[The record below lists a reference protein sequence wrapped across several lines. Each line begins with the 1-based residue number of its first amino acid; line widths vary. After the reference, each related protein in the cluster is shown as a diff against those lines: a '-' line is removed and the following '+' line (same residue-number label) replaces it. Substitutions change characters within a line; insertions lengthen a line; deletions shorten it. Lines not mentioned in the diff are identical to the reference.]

1 MQDPPTIKMRCVQP
15 AHGGDYSMGTPTS
28 SIIVNNIRNII
39 RMIAPYTGINMIKIR
54 NIDDPPSECYTACC
68 MASETRATILRTMRT
83 RGHCTV
89 KDLADAAGISPV
101 SVRHHLSSLQAE
113 SLIELEEVRHGVG
126 RPHHVFSLTEEAHE
140 LFPTRYFR
148 LTNRLLGE
156 IKDLMPV
163 GSVEGLLTGIAD
175 SMASDYAGQLK
186 DLPIEKRLNRL
197 VELLDEEGFDAQVER
212 RGDEVVIRE
221 LTCPYY
227 QIGQAHPEVC
237 MIDQTF
243 IAQALSLPV
252 ERVRCVLDGDAHC
265 AFSVPLGGTKS

>member
-1 MQDPPTIKMRCVQP
+1 
-15 AHGGDYSMGTPTS
+15 
-28 SIIVNNIRNII
+28 
-39 RMIAPYTGINMIKIR
+39 
-54 NIDDPPSECYTACC
+54 
-68 MASETRATILRTMRT
+68 MASETRETILRTMRA

-89 KDLADAAGISPV
+89 KELAEAAGISPV

-113 SLIELEEVRHGVG
+113 GLIALEEVRHGVG

-156 IKDLMPV
+156 IKELMPV
-163 GSVEGLLTGIAD
+163 GSVEGLLTGVAD
-175 SMASDYAGQLK
+175 AMAGDYANQLQG
-186 DLPIEKRLNRL
+186 LPLEKRLRRL
-197 VELLDEEGFDAQVER
+197 VELLDEEGFGAELER

-221 LTCPYY
+221 LSCPYY

-237 MIDQTF
+237 VIDQTF

-265 AFSVPLGGTKS
+265 AFSVPLEGTA